1 MSDDITVI
9 FEPEEA
15 PLLERKKAAVSSP
28 ILYLEYLENK
38 QKVKKEEIGK
48 DYVIDSDSEDE
59 RSSDKS
65 QSQPQDARENDLEV
79 DHEAHEDDL
88 EADLEDYRKD
98 YHKNDSKE
106 DSEDYYKKNHLEDHN
121 ENDYLDDHKNH
132 LEDHNKDDH
141 HEDYLEDRNKD
152 NHLDDH
158 KDDHREDHKDPYEPQ
173 RSGTQP
179 SLSELKKESKVKV
192 RSNDYKYPLEEEN
205 EVTKKR
211 NKVFFHYEVLKR
223 MHPEAQIPEFT
234 SYSDPDQMEEKYELL
249 AKKYSLDSSVENWKR
264 YIIVGILG
272 FEIVLGKLNFD
283 MEGFAQ
289 HQISSINT
297 YDQLLIEMAEKSY
310 IPTSERWPVEMRL
323 FMMFTMNVVIFLVSK
338 MIMKQT
344 GVNLIGTIN
353 KATGISNELRD
364 HPPAAPSLLK
374 DPED

>member
-15 PLLERKKAAVSSP
+15 SMERKKPAMSSP
-28 ILYLEYLENK
+28 NLYLEYLENK
-38 QKVKKEEIGK
+38 QKVKKEEVGK
-48 DYVIDSDSEDE
+48 DYVIDSDDSEDE
-59 RSSDKS
+59 RLPPDPYT
-65 QSQPQDARENDLEV
+65 QSFEPQDDDTLRDTVNLKEHDPEHDNLKDDPEDDPEHDPEDDNLKDDPEH
-79 DHEAHEDDL
+79 DPEDDNLKDDPEGDPEDDL
-88 EADLEDYRKD
+88 
-98 YHKNDSKE
+98 
-106 DSEDYYKKNHLEDHN
+106 
-121 ENDYLDDHKNH
+121 
-132 LEDHNKDDH
+132 
-141 HEDYLEDRNKD
+141 KD
-152 NHLDDH
+152 NL
-158 KDDHREDHKDPYEPQ
+158 KDEPR

-179 SLSELKKESKVKV
+179 SLSELKKDSKIKV

-205 EVTKKR
+205 EITKKR

-234 SYSDPDQMEEKYELL
+234 SYSDPDQMEEKYTLL

-310 IPTSERWPVEMRL
+310 VPTSERWPVEMRL
-323 FMMFTMNVVIFLVSK
+323 IMMFTMNVVIFLVSK
-338 MIMKQT
+338 MIMNKT

-353 KATGISNELRD
+353 KATGISNELRGD
-364 HPPAAPSLLK
+364 HSPSLK
-374 DPED
+374 DPE

>member
-1 MSDDITVI
+1 MSDNVTVI
-9 FEPEEA
+9 FEPEET
-15 PLLERKKAAVSSP
+15 PLPERKKAAASSP
-28 ILYLEYLENK
+28 ILYLEYIENK

-59 RSSDKS
+59 RLSNYKG
-65 QSQPQDARENDLEV
+65 QLQPRDAHENDLEA

-98 YHKNDSKE
+98 SHKNDPEE
-106 DSEDYYKKNHLEDHN
+106 DPKDHYKNHLEDCN
-121 ENDYLDDHKNH
+121 ENDHR
-132 LEDHNKDDH
+132 EDH
-141 HEDYLEDRNKD
+141 LEDRNKD

-158 KDDHREDHKDPYEPQ
+158 KDDHREDHEDPYKPQ
-173 RSGTQP
+173 RSDTQP
-179 SLSELKKESKVKV
+179 SLSELKRESKAKV

-323 FMMFTMNVVIFLVSK
+323 IMMFTMNVVIFLVSK

-364 HPPAAPSLLK
+364 HPPPSSSLK

>member
-28 ILYLEYLENK
+28 NLYLEFLENK

-59 RSSDKS
+59 RSSDYKG
-65 QSQPQDARENDLEV
+65 QSQLRDARENDLEA

-88 EADLEDYRKD
+88 EADLGDYRKSYRKD
-98 YHKNDSKE
+98 YHKNDPEE
-106 DSEDYYKKNHLEDHN
+106 DPEDH
-121 ENDYLDDHKNH
+121 YKNH
-132 LEDHNKDDH
+132 LEDHNKDGHCEDH
-141 HEDYLEDRNKD
+141 LEDHSKD
-152 NHLDDH
+152 DHLNDH

-179 SLSELKKESKVKV
+179 SLSELKRESKVKV

-310 IPTSERWPVEMRL
+310 VPTSERWPVEMRL
-323 FMMFTMNVVIFLVSK
+323 IMMFTMNVVIFLVSK

-364 HPPAAPSLLK
+364 HPPPSSLK
-374 DPED
+374 DPEV

>member
-15 PLLERKKAAVSSP
+15 PSLERKKVAVSSP
-28 ILYLEYLENK
+28 NLYLEYLENK
-38 QKVKKEEIGK
+38 QKVKKDEVGK
-48 DYVIDSDSEDE
+48 DYVIDSDDEDE
-59 RSSDKS
+59 RLSTDPYS
-65 QSQPQDARENDLEV
+65 QSFEQDQFQPRDEYQDDLK
-79 DHEAHEDDL
+79 DTLKDDLEDDL
-88 EADLEDYRKD
+88 KDTLKDDLEDDLKD
-98 YHKNDSKE
+98 TLKDDLEDDLKDDLEDDLKDTLKDDLKDDLKDNLEDDLKDAPRNNTRDASKE
-106 DSEDYYKKNHLEDHN
+106 P
-121 ENDYLDDHKNH
+121 
-132 LEDHNKDDH
+132 
-141 HEDYLEDRNKD
+141 R
-152 NHLDDH
+152 
-158 KDDHREDHKDPYEPQ
+158 

-205 EVTKKR
+205 EITKKR

-310 IPTSERWPVEMRL
+310 VPTSERWPVEMRL
-323 FMMFTMNVVIFLVSK
+323 IMMFTMNVVIFLVSK

-364 HPPAAPSLLK
+364 HAPSLK
-374 DPED
+374 DPE